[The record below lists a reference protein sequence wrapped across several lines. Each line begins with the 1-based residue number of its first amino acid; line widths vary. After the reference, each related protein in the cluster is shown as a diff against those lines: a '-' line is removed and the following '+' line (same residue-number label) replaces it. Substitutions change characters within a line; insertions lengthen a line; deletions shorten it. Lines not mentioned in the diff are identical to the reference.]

1 MPMVVPWMTRR
12 QSASCAPAW
21 STQRST
27 PSSRSRGV
35 LSALLVETA
44 PVASSRTTRSV
55 KVPPMSTPILCVTRA
70 PPTEAGLSDQSRRL
84 TKVGRSIG

>member
-27 PSSRSRGV
+27 PSRRSRGV
-35 LSALLVETA
+35 LRALLVETA
-44 PVASSRTTRSV
+44 PVASSSTTRSV
-55 KVPPMSTPILCVTRA
+55 KVPPMSTPIL
-70 PPTEAGLSDQSRRL
+70 
-84 TKVGRSIG
+84 

>member
-27 PSSRSRGV
+27 PSRRSRGV

-44 PVASSRTTRSV
+44 PVASSSTTRSV

-70 PPTEAGLSDQSRRL
+70 PPD
-84 TKVGRSIG
+84 